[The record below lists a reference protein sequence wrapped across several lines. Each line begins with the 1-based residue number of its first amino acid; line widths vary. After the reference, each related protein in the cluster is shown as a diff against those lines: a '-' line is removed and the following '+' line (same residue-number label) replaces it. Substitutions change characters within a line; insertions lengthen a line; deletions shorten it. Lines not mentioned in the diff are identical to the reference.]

1 MAWLDSFPAHGTLV
15 QVAPGQVLLRRDAV
29 PREALYLK
37 KGRVAAGLLE
47 AGGLR
52 NLLVDNIGP
61 CWLDVGSVLGRQA
74 CVADY
79 VADDA
84 SELISFSADAVRR
97 WFATLPE
104 AARALLLDMASVHRK
119 QAEAML
125 GLMVMDAEARC
136 AQWLLQH
143 AEPLDHGQ
151 VAVPMRER
159 KRAIA
164 ARLGIAPET
173 LSRVLRHLREL
184 GFISQTGSVMH
195 LTDPGGL
202 QRLAG
207 MPAS

>member
-1 MAWLDSFPAHGTLV
+1 MPWFDSFPVTGSRRE
-15 QVAPGQVLLRRDAV
+15 VAAGEVLLRREVV

-52 NLLVDNIGP
+52 NLLVDSAGP
-61 CWLDVGSVLGRQA
+61 CWLDVGSVLGRLP

-79 VADDA
+79 VADRP
-84 SELISFSADAVRR
+84 SELLLFPADAVRR
-97 WFATLPE
+97 WFAALPE
-104 AARALLLDMASVHRK
+104 AARVMVHDAAAAHRQ

-125 GLMVMDAEARC
+125 GLMVKDAEARC

-143 AEPLDHGQ
+143 AERLDHGQ
-151 VAVPMRER
+151 VAVTMRER

-184 GFISQTGSVMH
+184 GFINQSGSVMH
-195 LTDPGGL
+195 LIDPGGL
-202 QRLAG
+202 QRLASMQG
-207 MPAS
+207 A